1 MSAAPSSQLGP
12 GSLVIPITGDLSGLN
27 KSLAD
32 AETKADSTARRIQQ
46 KAQAADNRTRRIQ
59 QSVGGAMDAPD
70 QIPDSMSKG
79 AGKATASTDR
89 MNDSLGKSVIQMG
102 AVAAAARIVTGTV
115 NAYAEAVEKAE
126 RGEISF
132 NEALQDTA
140 KGFASSVPIVGQFFD
155 AGVKIRGMIDGTT
168 KALIEQDKAQKAHNE
183 RVAEANKKNAAE
195 AKKRQ
200 DAIDDEARRQKKL
213 NDEYLQRQQN
223 VFGII
228 SQLEEE
234 TARLTMSE
242 EELLTRRLK
251 AQDASKESIEL
262 AKKQLAINNEI
273 KAQKEKEQADKQAA
287 DEKAHQEKQARES
300 AAQLGAS
307 RIENLERELAILQ
320 GIGDQYE
327 ENLLRSK
334 GVSEED
340 LKRAKELEKLI
351 EREKTIAEIKDLEPR
366 RFREATTGAMEVDRS
381 RTAFGAPTAGGKME
395 VEDKAVARQIDK
407 LNITLKSMVLQ

>member
-1 MSAAPSSQLGP
+1 MSASSSQLGP

-27 KSLAD
+27 KSLAE
-32 AETKADSTARRIQQ
+32 AESKANNTARRIQQ
-46 KAQAADNRTRRIQ
+46 RAQAADNRTRRIQ

-70 QIPDSMSKG
+70 QIPDSMARG
-79 AGKATASTDR
+79 AGKATASTEK
-89 MNDSLGKSVIQMG
+89 MNDALGKSIIKMG
-102 AVAAAARIVTGTV
+102 AVAAAARVVTGTV

-140 KGFASSVPIVGQFFD
+140 KGFASSVPIAGQFFD

-168 KALIEQDKAQKAHNE
+168 KALIEQEKAQKAHNE
-183 RVAEANKKNAAE
+183 RVAEANKRAE
-195 AKKRQ
+195 EESKKRQ
-200 DAIDDEARRQKKL
+200 AMREQDAKRQKAL
-213 NDEYLQRQQN
+213 DDDYLQRQATI
-223 VFGII
+223 FGII
-228 SQLEEE
+228 GSLEEE
-234 TARLTMSE
+234 YNRLTLSE
-242 EELLTRRLK
+242 DELLARRLK

-262 AKKQLAINNEI
+262 AKQQLAVNNAL
-273 KAQKEKEQADKQAA
+273 KAQREKEEADRQAVADKEA
-287 DEKAHQEKQARES
+287 EERYRQEA

-307 RIENLERELAILQ
+307 RIESLERELAILQ

-351 EREKTIAEIKDLEPR
+351 EREKTIAEIKDLENK
-366 RFREATTGAMEVDRS
+366 RFRQAETGAMEVDRS

-395 VEDKAVARQIDK
+395 VEDKAVVRQIEK
-407 LNITLKSMVLQ
+407 LNTTLRGMVLQ